1 MLILL
6 AQQQF
11 VDFGLEAG
19 FVAGS
24 DGHGWFAVEG
34 DVEDG
39 RDGADAEG
47 CCHVAAFVDVDF
59 VDYDLAVIFFCQ
71 FFQDRG
77 DASAGAAPCGGEV
90 YDCRLGAEVVHFF
103 AVKVV
108 YQF

>member
-1 MLILL
+1 MPAARQCDAPGGDKVLILL

-11 VDFGLEAG
+11 VDI
-19 FVAGS
+19 
-24 DGHGWFAVEG
+24 
-34 DVEDG
+34 
-39 RDGADAEG
+39 
-47 CCHVAAFVDVDF
+47 DF

-77 DASAGAAPCGGEV
+77 YASAWAAPCGGEV